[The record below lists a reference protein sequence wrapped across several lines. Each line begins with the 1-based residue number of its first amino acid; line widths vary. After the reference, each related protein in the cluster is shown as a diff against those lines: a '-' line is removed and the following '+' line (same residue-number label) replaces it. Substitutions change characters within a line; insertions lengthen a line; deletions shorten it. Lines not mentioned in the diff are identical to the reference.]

1 MRFAPFVYPAACCA
15 LLVVAAST
23 ASAAQLTIPG
33 QANIFGAGHAVPP
46 APGGELGGV
55 LPPSHTFVAGA
66 GQVLTFSSV
75 TGTVT
80 CCSSDLINY
89 GTGPDG
95 GPWATGN
102 TDITSYGGVS
112 GIIHSSRTMFL
123 VGVFLTNAEPAD
135 PAPARLDFSAGAYGD
150 GFTAISPAIGQTF
163 FVGDGMTGTNT
174 GLTQQFIVPANA
186 TRLYLGFAD
195 AADFGAPSS
204 PPGYYGDNAGQL
216 TALLDITTPQ
226 PTAALHHSWGTL
238 KTIYR

>member
-1 MRFAPFVYPAACCA
+1 MRFASIVLSAACSS
-15 LLVVAAST
+15 LLVAA
-23 ASAAQLTIPG
+23 ASAAELNIPG

-55 LPPSHTFVAGA
+55 LPPSHSFVAAA

-75 TGTVT
+75 SGIVT
-80 CCSSDLINY
+80 CCSSDLINF

-95 GPWATGN
+95 GQWATGD
-102 TDITSYGGVS
+102 TDITSYDGIS
-112 GIIHSSRTMFL
+112 GIVHSSRTMFL
-123 VGVFLTNAEPAD
+123 VGVFLTDSEPTD

-150 GFTAISPAIGQTF
+150 GFSAIAPAIGQTF
-163 FVGDGMTGTNT
+163 FVGDGMTGTGS
-174 GLTQQFIVPANA
+174 GLTQQFLVPANA

-204 PPGYYGDNAGQL
+204 APGYYGDNAGQL
-216 TALLDITTPQ
+216 TALFDVTASQ
-226 PTAALHHSWGTL
+226 PTASRNGTWGTL

>member
-1 MRFAPFVYPAACCA
+1 MRFSPILVTAIFCSFLAAA
-15 LLVVAAST
+15 
-23 ASAAQLTIPG
+23 ASAADLTVPG

-55 LPPSHTFVAGA
+55 LPPSYSFAAGA

-80 CCSSDLINY
+80 CCSSDLITY

-95 GPWATGN
+95 GPWATGT

-112 GIIHSSRTMFL
+112 GIVHGSRTMFL
-123 VGVFLTNAEPAD
+123 VGVFLTEAEPTD

-150 GFTAISPAIGQTF
+150 GFSAIAPAIGQTF
-163 FVGDGMTGTNT
+163 FVGDGMTGTGT
-174 GLTQQFIVPANA
+174 GLTQQFMVPSNA

-204 PPGYYGDNAGQL
+204 APGYYGDNAGQL
-216 TALLDITTPQ
+216 MALLDVTTPQ
-226 PTAALHHSWGTL
+226 PTASRNGTWGRL